1 MPSPCDAELWLKKVS
16 WRELPILLMMRIL
29 SLFSLQWIYEKNLLK
44 NAWKQRNKN
53 KHYYNYTYYYTRDNN
68 CYKDQNYVG
77 MILLLCFYALISLP
91 LVKLISDKF
100 TLVLIPFSFSI
111 VIAAGHFSEFFS
123 RWPKPRV
130 FDSYWK
136 IFENEGV
143 FWGWKILSGL
153 AYPLRLLF
161 FL

>member
-1 MPSPCDAELWLKKVS
+1 
-16 WRELPILLMMRIL
+16 MMRIL

-44 NAWKQRNKN
+44 KTRENNVKKETLAITI
-53 KHYYNYTYYYTRDNN
+53 TYYYTRDNN

-91 LVKLISDKF
+91 LVRLIFDKL

-143 FWGWKILSGL
+143 FWG
-153 AYPLRLLF
+153 
-161 FL
+161 